1 VAARKVKVKIAPGC
15 VVYIDGAAHSAGQ
28 VVQVPAAEAKAL
40 VEQGV
45 AER

>member
-28 VVQVPAAEAKAL
+28 VVQVTADAKAL
-40 VEQGV
+40 REQGV
-45 AER
+45 VEG